1 MNRAK
6 NVKIFLCKASIIKA
20 CSFDR
25 VRCDMDYREVIQESI
40 DYIENNLKEK
50 ILLEDLA
57 KIAFLSKFHYH
68 RIFHGIIG
76 KTVMDYIRKRRLTEA
91 AKELVES
98 DEKII
103 NIALKYQFSCQESF
117 TRAFKK
123 MFDISPGEFR
133 RRQVDILLYRKIET
147 SYSKISSPSTISS
160 ICKAA

>member
-1 MNRAK
+1 MN
-6 NVKIFLCKASIIKA
+6 
-20 CSFDR
+20 
-25 VRCDMDYREVIQESI
+25 YRETIQESI

-68 RIFHGIIG
+68 RIFHEIIG
-76 KTVMDYIRKRRLTEA
+76 ETVMDYIRKRRLTEA

-103 NIALKYQFSCQESF
+103 DIALKYQFSSQESF

-133 RRQVDILLYRKIET
+133 RRQVSVLLYRKIDI
-147 SYSKISSPSTISS
+147 SYSKVSSISTISS
-160 ICKAA
+160 IYKAA